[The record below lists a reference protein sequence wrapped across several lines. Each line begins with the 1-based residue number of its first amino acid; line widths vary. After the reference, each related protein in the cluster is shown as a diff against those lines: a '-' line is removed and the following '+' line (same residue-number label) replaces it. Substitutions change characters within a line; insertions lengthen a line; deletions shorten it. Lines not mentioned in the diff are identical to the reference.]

1 MAKSTRIPL
10 QLIELEDSSF
20 HIMIEARFN
29 RTKGNFIIDTGASK
43 TVLDYTFGKKIA
55 SSVKKIKDQNSS
67 GINAMITDSHLATI
81 PLLTVGRLKIEN
93 YSCVLLDLSHVN
105 ALYQK
110 YCDKSIAGLI
120 GSDFLVQY
128 QAIID
133 YGKRSMK
140 LTLP

>member
-1 MAKSTRIPL
+1 
-10 QLIELEDSSF
+10 
-20 HIMIEARFN
+20 
-29 RTKGNFIIDTGASK
+29 
-43 TVLDYTFGKKIA
+43 
-55 SSVKKIKDQNSS
+55 
-67 GINAMITDSHLATI
+67 MITDSHLATI